1 MREGAA
7 AMSTVSRQQPSA
19 QQPGPLLRLDRLRN
33 SRPRSAF
40 TWRVILN
47 LSHMRIGSLF
57 IIGAALVATA
67 CQSVQT
73 TQPGAVGV
81 QRKQMMLVS
90 EEQIEKGAQEA
101 YRQELDKARQQQ
113 ALNANQQ
120 MYQRVQSIAR
130 RLIPQTTAFRPDA
143 QQWRWEVNVQTSK
156 DVNAY
161 CMPGGKIMVYTG
173 LIEQLNATDAELAAV
188 IGHEIAHALR
198 EHSRERI
205 SRAYA
210 EQLALAG
217 VAAVTGAGET
227 TMALASQVSAV
238 TFTLPHSR
246 EQEAEADRIGLEL
259 MARAGY
265 DPNASISL
273 WQKMSKVG
281 GGGPEFLSTH
291 PSGESR
297 IRDLEASIP
306 SVMPLYQKTK

>member
-1 MREGAA
+1 
-7 AMSTVSRQQPSA
+7 MSIRRIVVVGMA
-19 QQPGPLLRLDRLRN
+19 LLC
-33 SRPRSAF
+33 A
-40 TWRVILN
+40 
-47 LSHMRIGSLF
+47 
-57 IIGAALVATA
+57 A
-67 CQSVQT
+67 CQTVQT

-81 QRKQMMLVS
+81 ERKQIMLVS
-90 EEQIEKGAQEA
+90 EEQVEKGAQEA
-101 YRQELDKARQQQ
+101 YGQELAKAKTQGALNSNQ
-113 ALNANQQ
+113 AL
-120 MYQRVQSIAR
+120 YQRVQKISQ
-130 RLIPQTTAFRPDA
+130 RLIPHTAVFRPDA
-143 QQWRWEVNVQTSK
+143 TQWKWEVNVQTSE

-173 LIEQLNATDAELAAV
+173 LAEQLNATDAELAAV

-217 VAAVTGAGET
+217 VAVATGASQS
-227 TMALASQVSAV
+227 TMQIASQVSAV

-259 MARAGY
+259 MARAGF

-273 WQKMSKVG
+273 WQKMGKLG

-291 PSGESR
+291 PSSGSR
-297 IRDLEASIP
+297 IKDLQTNVP
-306 SVMPLYQKTK
+306 RVMPLYEGAKK